1 MAEETKVVEFLT
13 PEQYEGQK
21 ALETQL
27 NDIANAPKKVLKFS
41 RAEKVTRQDVVNA
54 FTNAFQMIGGVYRLA
69 LWADS
74 NPGDFFKIFGK
85 LLPPSSADIL
95 DGNREFVV
103 RHILP
108 PPQMDTSPRKVETVD
123 ADFTEVEDERVPAS

>member
-1 MAEETKVVEFLT
+1 MPEETKVVEFLT

-54 FTNAFQMIGGVYRLA
+54 FTNAFQMIGGVDRLA

-108 PPQMDTSPRKVETVD
+108 PPQMDTSPRQVVED
-123 ADFTEVEDERVPAS
+123 AEYTEVKDSG